1 MLAIDT
7 NIVVRYLTRDD
18 PTQAAA
24 ARAVIDA
31 GRVFVSTTVF
41 LECEWVLRS
50 VYGFAGGEAAA
61 ALRGFAGLP
70 TVSVE
75 SPILLAEALDRAE
88 AGMDF
93 ADALHLGAAAQCDA
107 MLTFDRRFI
116 EAAQDTPVRVTLP
129 PSDRVTCR
137 RGAGGIAE

>member
-1 MLAIDT
+1 MLAVDT
-7 NIVVRYLTRDD
+7 NVVVRYLTGDD
-18 PTQAAA
+18 PAQAAM
-24 ARAVIDA
+24 ARAAIDA

-50 VYGFAGGEAAA
+50 VYGFTGGEVAA

-70 TVSVE
+70 SVSVE

-93 ADALHLGAAAQCDA
+93 ADALHLGAAAQCEA
-107 MLTFDRRFI
+107 MLTFDRHFI

-129 PSDRVTCR
+129 QATV
-137 RGAGGIAE
+137 